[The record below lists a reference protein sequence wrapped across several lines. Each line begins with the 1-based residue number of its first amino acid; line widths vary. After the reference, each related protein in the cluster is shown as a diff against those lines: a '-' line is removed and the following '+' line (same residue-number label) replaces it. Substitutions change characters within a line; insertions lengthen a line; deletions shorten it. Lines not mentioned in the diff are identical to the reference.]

1 MALVQTTI
9 ESGIARV
16 TLDDPKRRNIISTG
30 LSAELAELIDSF
42 EADPA
47 VKAVVITGAPPAF
60 SAGGDLADLEAARG
74 GDLATLEAIYTGFL
88 KVAACKLPTIAA
100 VNGPAVG
107 AGINLALACD
117 VRIAGA
123 SARFDCRFLNLAL
136 HPGGGHSW
144 MLHRAVGWQKAMA
157 MLVFGEI
164 LDGAAAEKAGL
175 ALRCVPDDRL
185 IEDAM
190 AFAQGCAKVPR
201 ELIVAAKAT
210 LALSAATQDRTAAA
224 GHEFVAQVWSM
235 GQPAFG
241 EFLAAMKARI
251 RK

>member
-1 MALVQTTI
+1 MALATCTKD
-9 ESGIARV
+9 SGIALV
-16 TLDDPKRRNIISTG
+16 TLDDPKRRNIISTE
-30 LSAELAELIDSF
+30 LSGELAALIDEF
-42 EADPA
+42 EADPE

-60 SAGGDLADLEAARG
+60 SAGGDLADLEAARA
-74 GDLATLEAIYTGFL
+74 GDTATLEAIYRGFL

-136 HPGGGHSW
+136 HPGGGHTW
-144 MLHRAVGWQKAMA
+144 MLNRAVGWQRAMA

-175 ALRCVPDDRL
+175 ALRCVPDDAL
-185 IEDAM
+185 VATAM
-190 AFAQGCAKVPR
+190 AFAEGCAKVPR
-201 ELIVAAKAT
+201 DLIVAAKGT

-224 GHEFVAQVWSM
+224 GHEFVAQIWSM

-241 EFLAAMKARI
+241 EFLAAMRARI